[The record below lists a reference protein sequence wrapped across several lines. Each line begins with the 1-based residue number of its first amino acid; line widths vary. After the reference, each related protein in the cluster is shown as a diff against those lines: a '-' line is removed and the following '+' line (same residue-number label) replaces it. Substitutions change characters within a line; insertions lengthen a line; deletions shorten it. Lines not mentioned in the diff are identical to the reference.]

1 MKLRS
6 FYEFRQ
12 LVEKSDKILRT
23 TRTPNSN
30 SLSEINKN
38 DQPIQNTRK

>member
-12 LVEKSDKILRT
+12 LVEESDKILRT
-23 TRTPNSN
+23 SRTLNFNP
-30 SLSEINKN
+30 LSDINKS